1 MKHTLPHA
9 SSPIR
14 LLAVAAAMFV
24 STAALNTAS
33 EIPESLRYFRPVNLD
48 VKMRVDSGH
57 DISLRLEPSQEP
69 IGRQLDTDQMWK
81 LDQIRAELPQRFRL
95 LQNMFPRQIAE
106 YLLRQG
112 FTTSGSEKETASDE
126 AAPRVAGRRV
136 SETLQADF
144 VFDSDFDS
152 TKKAKVFLALK
163 KHYNPYRE
171 VSMTVAGDTL
181 ILGGKVVTDRLRTD
195 ASIAGQTPEQ
205 YAYARRAELSRDL
218 AEWRAAQISGEAYA
232 GTIKS
237 FLNDP
242 RLTEFTPEETHRAY
256 ARIFGR
262 DLKTDVAADRIAAK
276 EGRLVTY
283 AEISASAP
291 R

>member
-14 LLAVAAAMFV
+14 LVAVAAAMFV

-69 IGRQLDTDQMWK
+69 IGKQLDTDQMWK

-112 FTTSGSEKETASDE
+112 FTSGSEKATESSE
-126 AAPRVAGRRV
+126 LAPRFAGRRLT
-136 SETLQADF
+136 ETLSPDF
-144 VFDSDFDS
+144 AFDPDFDS
-152 TKKAKVFLALK
+152 AKKAGVFLALK
-163 KHYNPYRE
+163 KRYNPYRE
-171 VSMTVAGDTL
+171 VTMTVAGDTL
-181 ILGGKVVTDRLRTD
+181 ILGGKIITDRLRTD

-218 AEWRAAQISGEAYA
+218 AQWRAAQISGDAYA
-232 GTIKS
+232 GTIKG

-242 RLTEFTPEETHRAY
+242 RLAEFTPEETHRAY

-262 DLKTDVAADRIAAK
+262 DLKTDVAADRLAAK

-283 AEISASAP
+283 AEISANTP